1 MANRLRGMGQ
11 EKYKKGFELT
21 LHPEALD
28 EPKSIKKPTMFFVCS
43 MGDLFHKDVPFGFI
57 NKVMAVIDE
66 TPWHTYQILTKRTDR
81 MADYFRLERD
91 VPKNAWIGTTVENNV
106 VKWRI
111 DVLRDIGR
119 YNEDKHEVIRFLSC
133 EPLIDDLGEMDL
145 SGISWVIA
153 GGESGS
159 QARPMRKEWVKH
171 VLINCKNQDVPFF
184 FKQWGTYGEDGI
196 RRSKYS
202 NGNLIDG
209 WKYEEYPN
217 TITNQ

>member
-66 TPWHTYQILTKRTDR
+66 TPWHTYQILTKRTNR

-91 VPKNAWIGTTVENNV
+91 VPKNAWIGTTVENEV

-111 DVLRDIGR
+111 DALRDIGK
-119 YNEDKHEVIRFLSC
+119 YNEDKHRVVRFLSC

-153 GGESGS
+153 GGESGV
-159 QARPMRKEWVKH
+159 QARPMQKQWVLNIQKQ
-171 VLINCKNQDVPFF
+171 CKQQCVPFF
-184 FKQWGTYGEDGI
+184 FKQWGTWGEDGVK
-196 RRSKYS
+196 RDKKA
-202 NGNLIDG
+202 NGNTIDG
-209 WKYEEYPN
+209 VAYQEFPN
-217 TITNQ
+217 VSY

>member
-66 TPWHTYQILTKRTDR
+66 TPWHTYQILTKRTNR
-81 MADYFRLERD
+81 MADYFRLD
-91 VPKNAWIGTTVENNV
+91 A
-106 VKWRI
+106 
-111 DVLRDIGR
+111 LRDIGK
-119 YNEDKHEVIRFLSC
+119 YNEDKHRVVRFLSC

-153 GGESGS
+153 GGESGV
-159 QARPMRKEWVKH
+159 QARPMQKQWVLNIQKQ
-171 VLINCKNQDVPFF
+171 CKQQCVPFF
-184 FKQWGTYGEDGI
+184 FKQWGTWGEDGV
-196 RRSKYS
+196 RRDKKA
-202 NGNLIDG
+202 NGNTIDG
-209 WKYEEYPN
+209 VVYQEFPN
-217 TITNQ
+217 VSY